1 MEKKF
6 RYPAEG
12 RWFKGNTHI
21 HSLASDGGM
30 SMRDI
35 AVLYARAEY
44 DFLFCTDHWK
54 LSDVQRFEELFPLLW
69 IDGIELDGQDSKGE
83 NYHIVCLGRGNGDI
97 VDRMDLS
104 EAVSR
109 MRDAGAITILAH
121 PEWTGNSIDPE
132 LADRLDG
139 VEIYNHVCRWLNGKW
154 SGRFHWNSQLKL
166 GRPTLGF
173 AVDDAHLRPEHPG
186 WNGGWIQVLAPVCER
201 VSLLESIRRGHFYSS
216 CGPVIRKIVE
226 NNRQVELETT
236 PARFVR
242 LVGPDALGQ
251 RQGSF
256 DGIERTKWS
265 FEIPAQWSY
274 AYLEIEDALGRC
286 AWTQTLYD

>member
-1 MEKKF
+1 MQKVF

-21 HSLASDGGM
+21 HTLASDGGM
-30 SMRDI
+30 SVRDM
-35 AVLYARAEY
+35 AALYARAEY
-44 DFLFCTDHWK
+44 DFVFCTDHWK
-54 LSDVQRFEELFPLLW
+54 ASDVQQFEEVFPLLLM
-69 IDGIELDGQDSKGE
+69 DGIELDGQDSRGE
-83 NYHIVCLGRGNGDI
+83 VYHIVCLGRARGVLI
-97 VDRMDLS
+97 DRMDLS
-104 EAVSR
+104 EAVGR

-121 PEWTGNSIDPE
+121 PEWTGNSLDPE

-154 SGRFHWNSQLKL
+154 SGRLHWNTQLKL
-166 GRPTLGF
+166 GRPVLGF

-186 WNGGWIQVLAPVCER
+186 WNGGWIQVLASSCER
-201 VSLLESIRRGHFYSS
+201 EAILEAIRRGHFYAS
-216 CGPVIRKIVE
+216 CGPVIQRLE
-226 NNRQVELETT
+226 ERNGRVELDTT
-236 PARFVR
+236 PVRQVR

-256 DGIERTKWS
+256 DGVERTRWA
-265 FEIPAQWSY
+265 FEVPPTWPY

-286 AWTQTLYD
+286 AWTQTLYV